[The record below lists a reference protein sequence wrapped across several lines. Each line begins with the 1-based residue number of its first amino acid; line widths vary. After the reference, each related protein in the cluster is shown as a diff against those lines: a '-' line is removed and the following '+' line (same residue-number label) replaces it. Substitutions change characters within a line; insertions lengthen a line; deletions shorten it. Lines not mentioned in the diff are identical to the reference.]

1 MNDNKKIIRIFFVYN
16 TIIITFFIQNFINF
30 FIRGNLI
37 NINILGTYLI
47 AESRMPGFMRCGA
60 SDVVHASWRQAPAM
74 GAFLPESLNLDLNMF
89 PKYYFAKMRNSDFKI

>member
-1 MNDNKKIIRIFFVYN
+1 MKACGFDDELIWRKYN
-16 TIIITFFIQNFINF
+16 HDFLNIQNFINF

-37 NINILGTYLI
+37 NINILGAYLI

-74 GAFLPESLNLDLNMF
+74 GAYLPDSLNLDLNMF